1 MRGLMPPIV
10 LPVVVVPGTYL
21 AASGL
26 LGAFSLWQLALVVPI
41 TVVVYL
47 TSIWLLDRQAV
58 SEVRSFA
65 RSM

>member
-1 MRGLMPPIV
+1 
-10 LPVVVVPGTYL
+10 
-21 AASGL
+21 
-26 LGAFSLWQLALVVPI
+26 VPI